1 MTHNA
6 KIDIEKILKNG
17 ENELFE
23 FKKAK
28 DEFPREAY
36 PTISAFANSCG
47 GILILGADQENGE
60 IYPLGISNRQKI
72 IDDMFNGLNNPQRIN
87 KNLIT
92 NDDVMSVFYPDQNTE
107 LLLINVRAA
116 SFKEKP
122 IYLNG
127 NSKNTYIRQGSGD
140 YKCSERQIKAMIR
153 DAAEDSYDSRGLID
167 YKLSDLDSESIST
180 YLDLIKKNNP
190 EHPFLLLSRE
200 DFLIK
205 IGAMKRDRVKGILHC
220 TLAGLLMFGLHSS
233 IKEYLPHYHV
243 EYIHK
248 EDFLLNGKFKDRII
262 YDGTW
267 GEDNLLTF
275 FTVVQEK
282 LFLTLNDSSAILED
296 GTTRAGISKL
306 KIAIREAFVNSII
319 HNDFLNNIGIK
330 ITSYPHYIEFYNGGS
345 LRISKYDFF
354 KGGHSEP
361 RNHYIQEMFR
371 LINICER
378 AGSGIPKILDAA
390 TTYKLRSP
398 ELESSFEFVKFKLW
412 DTTVV
417 ESGLVD
423 NPTEKEILSFIL
435 TKTLVTRKDLDS
447 HLSIHKNTTLKYLNS
462 LEDKGLITKVKL
474 EGNKYHYHLKESP
487 HMANYNFAN
496 TIYTLLNDLSN
507 N

>member
-6 KIDIEKILKNG
+6 KIDIDDIEKILKNG

-180 YLDLIKKNNP
+180 YLDLIKK
-190 EHPFLLLSRE
+190 
-200 DFLIK
+200 I
-205 IGAMKRDRVKGILHC
+205 
-220 TLAGLLMFGLHSS
+220 
-233 IKEYLPHYHV
+233 
-243 EYIHK
+243 
-248 EDFLLNGKFKDRII
+248 
-262 YDGTW
+262 
-267 GEDNLLTF
+267 
-275 FTVVQEK
+275 
-282 LFLTLNDSSAILED
+282 TLNILFYYYQ
-296 GTTRAGISKL
+296 G
-306 KIAIREAFVNSII
+306 KIF
-319 HNDFLNNIGIK
+319 
-330 ITSYPHYIEFYNGGS
+330 
-345 LRISKYDFF
+345 
-354 KGGHSEP
+354 
-361 RNHYIQEMFR
+361 
-371 LINICER
+371 
-378 AGSGIPKILDAA
+378 
-390 TTYKLRSP
+390 
-398 ELESSFEFVKFKLW
+398 
-412 DTTVV
+412 
-417 ESGLVD
+417 
-423 NPTEKEILSFIL
+423 
-435 TKTLVTRKDLDS
+435 
-447 HLSIHKNTTLKYLNS
+447 
-462 LEDKGLITKVKL
+462 
-474 EGNKYHYHLKESP
+474 
-487 HMANYNFAN
+487 
-496 TIYTLLNDLSN
+496 
-507 N
+507 